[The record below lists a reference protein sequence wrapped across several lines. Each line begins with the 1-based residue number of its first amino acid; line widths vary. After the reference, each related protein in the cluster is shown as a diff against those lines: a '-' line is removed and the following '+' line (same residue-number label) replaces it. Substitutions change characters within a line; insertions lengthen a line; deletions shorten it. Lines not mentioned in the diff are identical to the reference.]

1 MEVMGKDGVGE
12 GRDLLFGLTGDGVRF
27 SSELERI
34 DDPEELE

>member
-1 MEVMGKDGVGE
+1 MKDMGKEGVGE
-12 GRDLLFGLTGDGVRF
+12 GRDIPFGLTGDGVRF